1 MPKKQQLK
9 KKSITVMV
17 NGKKTR
23 KYFYGTSIQAINKKI
38 AAFRET
44 EEQGFLFKTVANEW
58 QESIEGTVKYYTE
71 QCYRAPTKDVIKWFG
86 EKYIKE
92 LTPGDI
98 QKEIDL
104 FATKGYKKQT
114 VKLRIIVL
122 NQIFKYAVLKGYIA
136 IGTDPMPYI
145 TLPKKLTSGSYG
157 TASEEDIAKIEAGDC
172 TLIIAFYYYTGLRRG
187 ELAALNC
194 EDIDYLYDRITIN
207 KVIEWHGEDPI
218 LRDGTKTETSTR
230 SIMLPKVLKERLI
243 AEGYI
248 SKKGVLFPGKSG
260 SYMRKRETYAL
271 FQKYGTLRPHQL
283 RHGYV
288 TLLYNAEVDEMAAM
302 SNTGHSNI
310 STMRDKYTH
319 ISRSNIDGAKEKLDT
334 FLSKKTGT
342 K

>member
-1 MPKKQQLK
+1 MPKNQQLK
-9 KKSITVMV
+9 KKSVTVTV

-44 EEQGFLFKTVANEW
+44 EEQGLLFKNVAEEW
-58 QESIEGTVKYYTE
+58 QASIEGSVKYYTE
-71 QCYRAPTKDVIKWFG
+71 ECYKAPTKNVIEWFRDR
-86 EKYIKE
+86 YIKE

-104 FATKGYKKQT
+104 YAKKGYKKQT

-122 NQIFKYAVLKGYIA
+122 NQIFKHAVLKGYIP
-136 IGTDPMPYI
+136 IGSDPMPYI

-157 TASEEDIAKIEAGDC
+157 TASDNDVEKIESGDC
-172 TLIIAFYYYTGLRRG
+172 PLIIAFYYYTGLRRG

-194 EDIDYLYDRITIN
+194 EDIDYLHDRIAIN
-207 KVIEWHGEDPI
+207 KVIEWHGEEPV
-218 LRDGTKTETSTR
+218 LRDGTKNETSTR
-230 SIMLPKVLKERLI
+230 TIMLPKVLKDRLI

-248 SKKGVLFPGKSG
+248 SRKGILFPGKTG
-260 SYMRKRETYAL
+260 GYMRKRETYAL

-288 TLLYNAEVDEMAAM
+288 TLLYNADIDEMAAM

-319 ISRSNIDGAKEKLDT
+319 LNRRNIDTAKEKLDA
-334 FLSKKTGT
+334 FISEKTGT